1 MWLDKSEPSGAGHL
15 CSKRLDQLDI
25 KHTNAS
31 PSGAASLTQH
41 TAQAAHKHTPL
52 SRTRQRS
59 TRRGRSYQTRCGNS
73 VTCSRDLLKEV
84 VSPARAAS

>member
-1 MWLDKSEPSGAGHL
+1 MWLDKSEPSGAGTPVL
-15 CSKRLDQLDI
+15 EELDQLDI

-52 SRTRQRS
+52 LSYNAKVHS
-59 TRRGRSYQTRCGNS
+59 TR
-73 VTCSRDLLKEV
+73 
-84 VSPARAAS
+84 